1 MVWFRFVSLLE
12 QWSVVGRVRQLVRF
26 HFPRIRIELWLSNFP
41 SLPTRLC
48 MNVCV
53 CVFREMFIYISHRH
67 DRRFFSFHPVLFL
80 ANINLNGLISAAHSE
95 PFTKILR
102 LVMRRCLYCCAHVR
116 IDLPTKEKASTSS
129 FWYNAGISAG
139 YCRFLWPQTNHGLW
153 P

>member
-1 MVWFRFVSLLE
+1 MVSCWTSE
-12 QWSVVGRVRQLVRF
+12 TVGK
-26 HFPRIRIELWLSNFP
+26 ISFP
-41 SLPTRLC
+41 SHSNRIMTIEFSFIAYVSVYEC
-48 MNVCV
+48 VCECV

-67 DRRFFSFHPVLFL
+67 DRRFFLFHPVLFL

-102 LVMRRCLYCCAHVR
+102 LAMRRCLYCCAHVR
-116 IDLPTKEKASTSS
+116 IDLPTMEMASTSS